1 MLDTQCKRLAND
13 LKQAKRKE
21 LESTHEQERLAGT
34 TEELEMRNEAAQ
46 RQVKELVKEK
56 EQGMVAT
63 DVLKLE
69 LKRLRE
75 LLSAKADEVTLT
87 LTLP

>member
-1 MLDTQCKRLAND
+1 
-13 LKQAKRKE
+13 
-21 LESTHEQERLAGT
+21 
-34 TEELEMRNEAAQ
+34 MRNEAAQ